1 MYMRLFSRDEMKFRK
16 LYSTVFCAILFG
28 GILKLCSFRLFNR
41 VPAPKIR
48 IMPLKHNINLL
59 TATAGD
65 VRRLLEVGE
74 ASSVE
79 LVKLYLKQI
88 SAHNHE
94 GLKLNAMISV
104 AAESSLLEEA
114 SKLDAERS
122 KSGPRSRLHGI
133 PIILKV

>member
-1 MYMRLFSRDEMKFRK
+1 
-16 LYSTVFCAILFG
+16 VFFHLLSVVLQC
-28 GILKLCSFRLFNR
+28 
-41 VPAPKIR
+41 PKI
-48 IMPLKHNINLL
+48 MAMKHDINLL

-65 VRRLLEVGE
+65 VRRLLEAGE

-88 SAHNHE
+88 SSHNHE
-94 GLKLNAMISV
+94 GLGLNAIISV
-104 AAESSLLEEA
+104 AAENSLLEEA

-122 KSGPRSRLHGI
+122 KDGPRSRLHGI